1 MLIMPILQFGQQKAR
16 DGYISNHALTSAVR
30 LTVETNIM
38 TSKSLLGLD
47 TSIITLFSLS
57 YHQYCGV
64 DSGCPL
70 PSELFFLVRKHP
82 PRQY

>member
-1 MLIMPILQFGQQKAR
+1 MLIMPILQFGQQRAR
-16 DGYISNHALTSAVR
+16 DGYISSHALTSTVR

-57 YHQYCGV
+57 YRQYCGV

-70 PSELFFLVRKHP
+70 PSEWFFLARKHLP
-82 PRQY
+82 CQY